1 MIILLEIECLFKVS
15 RGGKINNKGENYRFK
30 DIKYVVYLVI

>member
-15 RGGKINNKGENYRFK
+15 RGGKINNKGENYRN
-30 DIKYVVYLVI
+30 I